1 VPTLSALLA
10 DHLDGR
16 VTIAETIAASYARHR
31 AHGDAAIFVSLRPEA
46 EVLSEA
52 QRLQAEG
59 PRGRKLWGVPVA
71 VKDNIDV
78 AGLATTAACPA
89 FAYTPIADASAVA
102 RLRAQGAIIIGKT
115 NLDQFA
121 TGLNGTRSPY
131 GVPRNALRSDL
142 VPGGSSSGSA
152 SAVAAGIVPVA
163 LGTDTAGSGRVPA
176 GLQNLVGL
184 KPSLGL
190 VPIVG
195 VVPACRTLDCV
206 SVFALTT
213 DDAFAVLEVIAG
225 RDISDPFSR
234 PVPLGQPGAMPPQFK
249 LGIPGAA
256 DLDFDGD
263 AEAAQ
268 SFALAVERARSLGA
282 TIVPLDM
289 TPFYDTARLLYDGP
303 WVAER
308 FLAIRDLL
316 ARDPEAILPVIRQV
330 IAGKPL
336 PDAAAAFAAR
346 YKLAELALAAK
357 TVLNGL
363 DAMMVPT
370 APRPVT
376 LAQMAADP
384 IGQNSMLGRYTNF
397 VNLLDMCALA
407 VPVSLTEDGT
417 AAGVTFIAPS
427 GHDAALAGLGR
438 AFHAASGLTLG
449 ATGTSAPAL
458 AARPIAAVP
467 GTIEIAVVGAHLS
480 GMPLNG
486 ELTGLGASFLRAT
499 TTTADYRLFAL
510 PGGPPARPG
519 LVRVAP
525 GQGATVMLEV
535 WALPAEG
542 FGRFVAGIPAP
553 LGIGTLALADGTR
566 VKGFLCEA
574 IATEGARDVTEYG
587 GWRAFTAAQ
596 ASAVP
601 APSFGELLA
610 TFPGKSSDI
619 PPRQR

>member
-1 VPTLSALLA
+1 VTTLLA
-10 DHLDGR
+10 DHLEGR
-16 VTIAETIAASYARHR
+16 RTLSETIAAVYRR
-31 AHGDAAIFVSLRPEA
+31 YREHGDEAIFISLRPE
-46 EVLSEA
+46 SEA
-52 QRLQAEG
+52 VAEAARLQGEG
-59 PRGRKLWGVPVA
+59 PKGRRLWGVPVA

-89 FAYTPIADASAVA
+89 FSRVPVEDASAVA
-102 RLRAQGAIIIGKT
+102 RLRAAGAIIIGKT

-131 GVPRNALRSDL
+131 GVPRNALRADL

-152 SAVAAGIVPVA
+152 SAVAAGIVPIA

-190 VPIVG
+190 VPTRG

-206 SVFALTT
+206 SVFALTV
-213 DDAFAVLEVIAG
+213 DDATAVLEVIAG
-225 RDISDPFSR
+225 PDAADPFSR
-234 PVPLGQPGAMPPQFK
+234 TIPLGRPGARPPHQT
-249 LGIPGAA
+249 IAVPRPA

-263 AEAAQ
+263 PAAAV
-268 SFALAVERARSLGA
+268 SFALAIERARASGA
-282 TIVPLDM
+282 IIVPIDM
-289 TPFYDTARLLYDGP
+289 TPFYETARLLYDGP

-308 FLAIRDLL
+308 FLAIRELL
-316 ARDPEAILPVIRQV
+316 TSDPEAILPVIRQV

-336 PDAAAAFAAR
+336 PDAADTFAAQYR
-346 YKLAELALAAK
+346 LAELALAARAALK
-357 TVLNGL
+357 GI

-376 LAQMAADP
+376 LAEMAADP
-384 IGQNSMLGRYTNF
+384 ISKNSLLGRYTNF

-407 VPVSLTEDGT
+407 VPVSLAEDGT

-427 GHDAALAGLGR
+427 GRDAALASLGR
-438 AFHAASGLTLG
+438 AFHHASGLTLG
-449 ATGTSAPAL
+449 ASAAPMPPL
-458 AARPIAAVP
+458 ADLPIAPTSGA
-467 GTIEIAVVGAHLS
+467 IEIAVVGAHLS

-486 ELTGLGASFLRAT
+486 ELTALGATFLRAT
-499 TTTADYRLFAL
+499 TTTPDYRLFAL
-510 PGGPPARPG
+510 PGGPPTRPG
-519 LVRVAP
+519 LIRV
-525 GQGATVMLEV
+525 GQGGAAIALEV

-566 VKGFLCEA
+566 VKGFLCEQ
-574 IATEGARDVTEYG
+574 IATVNARDVTEFG
-587 GWRAFTAAQ
+587 GWRAFVAAH
-596 ASAVP
+596 AKP
-601 APSFGELLA
+601 
-610 TFPGKSSDI
+610 
-619 PPRQR
+619 

>member
-1 VPTLSALLA
+1 MTTLTSLIA

-16 VTIAETIAASYARHR
+16 VTIARTIASAYARHGE
-31 AHGDAAIFVSLRPEA
+31 HGDEAMFISLRPEA
-46 EVLSEA
+46 EVLAEA
-52 QRLQAEG
+52 ESLQAEG

-78 AGLATTAACPA
+78 AGLPTTAACPA
-89 FAYTPIADASAVA
+89 FAYTPERDATAVA

-131 GVPRNALRSDL
+131 GVPRNALRADL

-184 KPSLGL
+184 KPSVGL
-190 VPIVG
+190 VPSAG
-195 VVPACRTLDCV
+195 VVPACRTLDCI
-206 SVFALTT
+206 SVFALTV
-213 DDAFAVLEVIAG
+213 DDAWAVLDVIAG
-225 RDISDPFSR
+225 HDAADPFSKAL
-234 PVPLGQPGAMPPQFK
+234 PLGRPGAVAPHPRI
-249 LGIPGAA
+249 GVPRPA

-263 AEAAQ
+263 ATAAA
-268 SFALAVERARSLGA
+268 SFSMAAKRAQALGA

-289 TPFYDTARLLYDGP
+289 TPFYDTARLLYHGP

-308 FLAIRDLL
+308 WLAIRDLHE
-316 ARDPEAILPVIRQV
+316 RDPEAILPVIREV

-336 PDAAAAFAAR
+336 PDAAETFAAR
-346 YKLAELALAAK
+346 YRLAELALVAKAAIK
-357 TVLNGL
+357 GL
-363 DAMMVPT
+363 DALMVPT

-397 VNLLDMCALA
+397 VNLLDLCALA
-407 VPVSLTEDGT
+407 VPVSLTADGT
-417 AAGVTFIAPS
+417 AAGVTFIAPC
-427 GHDAALAGLGR
+427 GHDAALAGIGR

-449 ATGTSAPAL
+449 ATGAAMSVLAGLPVASAPDM
-458 AARPIAAVP
+458 
-467 GTIEIAVVGAHLS
+467 IEIAVVGAHLS

-486 ELTGLGASFLRAT
+486 ELTALGATFMRAT

-519 LVRVAP
+519 LVRVAE
-525 GQGATVMLEV
+525 GGAAVALEV
-535 WALPAEG
+535 WAMPPEG
-542 FGRFVAGIPAP
+542 FGRFVAGIPSP
-553 LGIGTLALADGTR
+553 LGIGTLGLADGTK

-574 IATEGARDVTEYG
+574 VATQGARDVTEFG
-587 GWRAFTAAQ
+587 GWRTYLAAQ
-596 ASAVP
+596 ASA
-601 APSFGELLA
+601 A
-610 TFPGKSSDI
+610 
-619 PPRQR
+619 

>member
-1 VPTLSALLA
+1 VTTVTTLLA
-10 DHLDGR
+10 DHLEGR
-16 VTIAETIAASYARHR
+16 RTLSETIAAVYRR
-31 AHGDAAIFVSLRPEA
+31 YREHGDEAIFISLRPEA
-46 EVLSEA
+46 EALAEA
-52 QRLQAEG
+52 GRLQSEG
-59 PRGRKLWGVPVA
+59 PKGRKLWGVPVA

-89 FAYTPIADASAVA
+89 FASFPVEDASAVA
-102 RLRAQGAIIIGKT
+102 RLRAAGAIIIGKT

-131 GVPRNALRSDL
+131 GVPRNALRADL

-152 SAVAAGIVPVA
+152 SAVAAGIVPIA

-190 VPIVG
+190 VPTAG

-206 SVFALTT
+206 SVFALTA
-213 DDAFAVLEVIAG
+213 DDATAVLEVIAG
-225 RDISDPFSR
+225 PDAADPFSR
-234 PVPLGQPGAMPPQFK
+234 TIPLGRLGARPPHQK
-249 LGIPGAA
+249 IAVPRPA

-263 AEAAQ
+263 PVAAA
-268 SFALAVERARSLGA
+268 SFALAVERAQALGA
-282 TIVPLDM
+282 IIVPIDM
-289 TPFYDTARLLYDGP
+289 TPFYETARLLYEGP

-308 FLAIRDLL
+308 FLAIRELL
-316 ARDPEAILPVIRQV
+316 TSDPEAILPVIRQV

-336 PDAAAAFAAR
+336 PDAADTFAAQYR
-346 YKLAELALAAK
+346 LAELALAAK
-357 TVLNGL
+357 AALKGI

-376 LAQMAADP
+376 LAEMAADP
-384 IGQNSMLGRYTNF
+384 IGKNSLLGRYTNF

-407 VPVSLTEDGT
+407 VPVSLSEDGT

-427 GHDAALAGLGR
+427 GRDAALASLGR
-438 AFHAASGLTLG
+438 AFHHASGLTLG
-449 ATGTSAPAL
+449 ASAAPMPPL
-458 AARPIAAVP
+458 ADLPLATPP
-467 GTIEIAVVGAHLS
+467 GAIEIAVVGAHLS

-486 ELTGLGASFLRAT
+486 ELTALGATFLRAT

-519 LVRVAP
+519 LIRV
-525 GQGATVMLEV
+525 GQGGAAIALEV

-542 FGRFVAGIPAP
+542 FGRFVAGIPSP

-566 VKGFLCEA
+566 VKGFLCEQ
-574 IATEGARDVTEYG
+574 IATEDASDVTEFG
-587 GWRAFTAAQ
+587 GWRAFVAAQ
-596 ASAVP
+596 AKP
-601 APSFGELLA
+601 
-610 TFPGKSSDI
+610 
-619 PPRQR
+619 

>member
-1 VPTLSALLA
+1 MHTLGELLSA
-10 DHLDGR
+10 HIDGR
-16 VTIAETIAASYARHR
+16 RSIAETVAASYARL
-31 AHGDAAIFVSLRPEA
+31 GEQNDPAIFITLKPEGEALA
-46 EVLSEA
+46 EA
-52 QRLQAEG
+52 ARLQAEG
-59 PRGRKLWGVPVA
+59 QRGRALWGIPVA

-78 AGLATTAACPA
+78 AGLPTTAACPDFSYMPA
-89 FAYTPIADASAVA
+89 QDAAAVA
-102 RLRAQGAIIIGKT
+102 RLRAAGAIIMGKT

-131 GVPRNALRSDL
+131 GTPRNALRPDL

-152 SAVAAGIVPVA
+152 SAVAAGVVPVA

-190 VPIVG
+190 VSTAG

-206 SVFALTT
+206 SVFALTV
-213 DDAFAVLEVIAG
+213 DDAMAVLDVIAG
-225 RDISDPFSR
+225 PEATDPFSR
-234 PVPLGQPGAMPPQFK
+234 PVKRGRLGASPPH
-249 LGIPGAA
+249 LRLAVPRPA

-263 AEAAQ
+263 RAAEA

-282 TIVPLDM
+282 TIVPIDM
-289 TPFYDTARLLYDGP
+289 TPFYETARLLYEGP

-308 FLAIRDLL
+308 FLTIRNLL
-316 ARDPEAILPVIRQV
+316 ARDPEAILPVIREV
-330 IAGKPL
+330 VAGKPL
-336 PDAAAAFAAR
+336 PDAAAAFAAQYR
-346 YKLAELALAAK
+346 LAELALAVRTALK
-357 TVLNGL
+357 GI

-376 LAQMAADP
+376 LAEIAADP
-384 IGQNSMLGRYTNF
+384 VGKNSLLGRYTNF

-407 VPVSLTEDGT
+407 VPVSLAADGT

-427 GHDAALAGLGR
+427 GEDAALATFGRVFHQASALSLGGTG
-438 AFHAASGLTLG
+438 AALPPLPPSDNG
-449 ATGTSAPAL
+449 A
-458 AARPIAAVP
+458 AA

-486 ELTGLGASFLRAT
+486 ELTALGASFVRAT
-499 TTTADYRLFAL
+499 ATAERYRLYAL

-519 LVRVAP
+519 LIRV
-525 GQGATVMLEV
+525 GDGGAAVALEI

-542 FGRFVAGIPAP
+542 FGHFVAGIPAP
-553 LGIGTLALADGTR
+553 LGIGTLDLIDGTQ

-574 IATEGARDVTEYG
+574 IATEGARDVTSFG
-587 GWRAFTAAQ
+587 GWRAFV
-596 ASAVP
+596 ASQTQPQGVP
-601 APSFGELLA
+601 A
-610 TFPGKSSDI
+610 
-619 PPRQR
+619 